1 MPNSSWGQQEVAQQ
15 EEEEEGEEEQEFGQ
29 QEEVQVVKRSITV
42 SRGPTDRMTRR
53 AEVSL
58 QV

>member
-15 EEEEEGEEEQEFGQ
+15 EEEEKEQEFGQ
-29 QEEVQVVKRSITV
+29 QDEEQVVKRSIAV
-42 SRGPTDRMTRR
+42 SRGPTDRMTSR